1 MKDHLGNIAVIYS
14 YQNASECY
22 IRYID
27 GTEEGP
33 YEFNKLMSH
42 EFSKNSIHDT
52 LKTERVGQKGTS
64 AGGEEIIIADY
75 ITATDIDLMFVS
87 DGALQKSTSYY
98 RFKNNL
104 ILRSAAEK
112 HVGEVYINRKGEHV
126 RIMRWGGVR
135 HIDVL
140 IEETGETRTVKS
152 FDNIKKGKVV
162 SMASS
167 EAKKKRLS
175 ERRSETGRV
184 SKWRSSDIETQGTW
198 M

>member
-1 MKDHLGNIAVIYS
+1 VTDRLGNIAVIYS

-27 GTEEGP
+27 GTKAGP

-87 DGALQKSTSYY
+87 DGALQKAQAITDLKIILLGAA
-98 RFKNNL
+98 RQKNMSEKCL
-104 ILRSAAEK
+104 LTKRESIFGSRGGAE
-112 HVGEVYINRKGEHV
+112 
-126 RIMRWGGVR
+126 
-135 HIDVL
+135 
-140 IEETGETRTVKS
+140 
-152 FDNIKKGKVV
+152 
-162 SMASS
+162 
-167 EAKKKRLS
+167 
-175 ERRSETGRV
+175 
-184 SKWRSSDIETQGTW
+184 
-198 M
+198 